1 MQLYI
6 ALIVP
11 AHLDYLLKL
20 TFSIKKIHLI
30 ALGRLFPPNPFFRT
44 RENFLCQQLGFL
56 AWDRGLPRGGSGQI
70 YLLSISDYN
79 WG

>member
-1 MQLYI
+1 MKPWFIQLYI

-30 ALGRLFPPNPFFRT
+30 ALGRLFPPNPFF
-44 RENFLCQQLGFL
+44 E
-56 AWDRGLPRGGSGQI
+56 PEK
-70 YLLSISDYN
+70 ISYVN
-79 WG
+79 N